1 MTKRILRNFCITV
14 FGFTAVG
21 GLLIARTP
29 GLSAT
34 KSSAVKDS
42 SEWQC
47 GREQNS
53 KTINVVCPPYNA
65 VPDDTQDDAKAF
77 QSTVDSLP
85 SSGEVIRI
93 PPGTYLFNRP
103 LIILKPVHLLGAGPP
118 TILSHQVEL
127 STDGQANFIRIGGA
141 GPVTE
146 NVTISDLTMQS
157 PRRDDLRTVM
167 IRIVNNVDGVK
178 IRNVGFKNVASTCV
192 LLFGSNIKNID
203 VSDNR
208 ADEFYEQFVELA
220 SAGITGVRIERNV
233 AKSTRG
239 HPKLGPTEPF
249 GVVFEPKIP
258 GEISDVSIVGNLF
271 SFDGMSMSELVNTG
285 GVSLSTGPTSPLLYR
300 RILIKDNIIRTTG
313 VGIRVQLLR
322 SGGAGGPGS
331 VDITG
336 NRIEGATSHG
346 ILVTGGSDLT
356 HRDAVSITG
365 NIIRGYSAQAYYQY
379 DGIRLD
385 GNLVKPEI
393 KGNQILPLKDGA
405 QGIGRYGISIEP
417 GVKMPVIT
425 DNKVA
430 GYRDGAISNKSINE
444 NVDK

>member
-14 FGFTAVG
+14 FGSTAVG
-21 GLLIARTP
+21 GFLIARTP

-34 KSSAVKDS
+34 NSSTVKDN

-77 QSTVDSLP
+77 QSAVDSLP
-85 SSGEVIRI
+85 SSGGVIRI

-103 LIILKPVHLLGAGPP
+103 FIIQKPVHLLGAGPA

-127 STDGQANFIRIGGA
+127 SAEGQANFIRIGGA
-141 GPVTE
+141 TFVTE
-146 NVTISDLTMQS
+146 NVTISDLTMQGPERS
-157 PRRDDLRTVM
+157 SFRTPMV
-167 IRIVNNVDGVK
+167 RIVNNVEGVK
-178 IRNVGFKNVASTCV
+178 IRNVGFKNVSSTCV
-192 LLFGSNIKNID
+192 LLFGSNIKNIE

-220 SAGITGVRIERNV
+220 SASITGVHIERNV

-239 HPKLGPTEPF
+239 HPKLGPTQPF

-258 GEISDVSIVGNLF
+258 GEINDVAIGGNSF
-271 SFDGMSMSELVNTG
+271 SFDGMSMAELVNTG
-285 GVSLSTGPTSPLLYR
+285 GVSLSRGPTSPLLYR

-313 VGIRVQLLR
+313 VGIRVELLR
-322 SGGAGGPGS
+322 SGGASAPGS
-331 VDITG
+331 VDISG
-336 NRIEGATSHG
+336 NRIEGTASHG
-346 ILVTGGSDLT
+346 IVVTGGKDLA
-356 HRDAVSITG
+356 HRDVVSITG

-379 DGIRLD
+379 DGIRLE
-385 GNLVKPEI
+385 GNLVEPEI
-393 KGNQILPLKDGA
+393 RGNQILPLKDDA

-417 GVKMPVIT
+417 GVKKPVIT

-430 GYRDGAISNKSINE
+430 GYRDGAISNKSTSE
-444 NVDK
+444 SVGK